1 MSFPDDVMGDMR
13 KFPHGDPMADALLEG
28 RVLPDDAPPGYQ
40 GVAEL
45 VRLAKGPAS
54 IDEQADEASV
64 VTAMT
69 VAIRGTA
76 PTINDRQGRPRM
88 LGTLISTK
96 VLAGVAAIV
105 LGGGVA
111 AAATGALP
119 APVQTPLSHGLS
131 DVGISIP
138 HPNAPA
144 SDAAGG
150 STTPT
155 TSSPGPAITA
165 ANAFGLCTAYAASK
179 SGTDTTGNAPGAT
192 SNSRAF
198 MQLAAA
204 AQAKG
209 DTVTQ
214 FCADAT
220 PPSTSPTGGAGSD
233 GPPASTPAGNTPGSP
248 PSSTPAGNTPGS
260 PPSSTPAGNTPGSPP
275 SSTPAGNTPGSN
287 GASKPQRL
295 GSRP

>member
-40 GVAEL
+40 GLADV
-45 VRLAKGPAS
+45 VRLAKGPPS
-54 IDEQADEASV
+54 NDERADEASV
-64 VTAMT
+64 VAAMT
-69 VAIRGTA
+69 AAIRGSA

-111 AAATGALP
+111 AAATGSLP

-131 DVGISIP
+131 DVGISVP
-138 HPNAPA
+138 HPNTPG
-144 SDAAGG
+144 SDGAGG
-150 STTPT
+150 VTTST

-165 ANAFGLCTAYAASK
+165 ANTFGLCTAYAASR
-179 SGTDTTGNAPGAT
+179 SGTDTTGSAAGAT

-209 DTVTQ
+209 DTVAQ

-220 PPSTSPTGGAGSD
+220 PPSTSPADGAGSD
-233 GPPASTPAGNTPGSP
+233 GP

-260 PPSSTPAGNTPGSPP
+260 AGT
-275 SSTPAGNTPGSN
+275 
-287 GASKPQRL
+287 SKLQRL